1 MGRDWNA
8 FIRAVDRAP
17 KEFVKAVVD
26 YLDPPIYARDALRTL
41 EYLCGWPG
49 CWTRRMD
56 CCFKCDRSIC
66 EEHSET
72 FLGPKTKLEWYACP
86 GCSANTPREELLKKI
101 AEQDEE
107 LWLEDQE
114 EAVDKQG
121 GKMN

>member
-1 MGRDWNA
+1 
-8 FIRAVDRAP
+8 
-17 KEFVKAVVD
+17 
-26 YLDPPIYARDALRTL
+26 ALKTL
-41 EYLCGWPG
+41 EYLCEWPG

-107 LWLEDQE
+107 LWLDDQE

-121 GKMN
+121 GKVN